1 MGARDARQHVAGALD
16 RLAQLRMSSVLWEFE
31 RASSGTVNEA
41 SGGGQRRAVCSLSS
55 GTGADERRLQEEA
68 VGSSGRQAL

>member
-1 MGARDARQHVAGALD
+1 
-16 RLAQLRMSSVLWEFE
+16 
-31 RASSGTVNEA
+31 VNEA

-68 VGSSGRQAL
+68 VGSSGRQALQSAVKPDGTQSTKKVKRGEVEQRSGREGSGV